1 MNKYLQLFRPGNCFM
16 GIIGTFIAIWMA
28 AGTDI
33 IDYTYEIIPSVILV
47 FLFIGGG
54 NALNDSIDFEIDK
67 VSHPDRPVPSGKI
80 TPERARNIG
89 FSLLFLSTAISFL
102 TLDFNCIAV
111 TVTACI
117 LMILYELCFKQR
129 GFIGNVTIAVLT
141 GMLFLLGS
149 AIVGDISLNF
159 NVALLAILVSVG
171 REIAKDIEDE
181 EGDEGRFTLPM
192 RIGNRKAS
200 ILACAFIV
208 AGVLLSFIPIVGSH
222 PLGPLYWIVIVAD
235 IMFLYSAYSVFSNP
249 HAAQKN
255 AKRGMILGL
264 VAFALGAIKF

>member
-1 MNKYLQLFRPGNCFM
+1 M

-33 IDYTYEIIPSVILV
+33 VNYAYETILSAILV

-54 NALNDSIDFEIDK
+54 NALNDSIDYEIDK
-67 VSHPDRPVPSGKI
+67 VSHPDRPIPSGKI
-80 TPERARNIG
+80 TPECARNIG
-89 FSLLFLSTAISFL
+89 FSLLLASTIMSLF
-102 TLDFNCIAV
+102 TLDLNCIIV
-111 TVTACI
+111 VVIACA
-117 LMILYELCFKQR
+117 LMISYELCFKQR

-149 AIVGDISLNF
+149 AIVGDVSLNF
-159 NVALLAILVSVG
+159 SVALLAILVSIG
-171 REIAKDIEDE
+171 REIAKDIEDM
-181 EGDEGRFTLPM
+181 EGDEGRLTLPM
-192 RIGNRKAS
+192 RIGKKKAS
-200 ILACAFIV
+200 ILACIFIV
-208 AGVLLSFIPIVGSH
+208 AGVLLSFIPIIGNN

-235 IMFLYSAYSVFSNP
+235 LMFLYSAYSVFSNP

-255 AKRGMILGL
+255 TKKGMILGL